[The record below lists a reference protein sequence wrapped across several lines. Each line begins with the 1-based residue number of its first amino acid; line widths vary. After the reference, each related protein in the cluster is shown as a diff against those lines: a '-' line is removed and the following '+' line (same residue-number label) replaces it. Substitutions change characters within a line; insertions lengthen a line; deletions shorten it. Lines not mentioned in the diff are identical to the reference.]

1 MEEKKEDSSLIDDLK
16 NENKNVNIIQKENST
31 IYEFTYPSSDKRTN
45 IHAIICYPK
54 NGKFDKI
61 IQILHG
67 KREYIE
73 RYIPFMEYLTTN
85 GYVAVGHDYLGHGQS
100 VNTKE
105 DLGYIGEPNPNEL
118 IIKDIHTLRV
128 MTHKKFPDL
137 PYFMC
142 GHSWGSYLLRQY
154 ICLNSQGLTGIILLG
169 TGCENL
175 YKVSIGKGLCEILQ
189 FFKGS
194 RHRSMFIANLS
205 VGKNFKRYDMTK
217 TDIYNS
223 FITSDPEMAKEYN
236 EDKKR
241 NFEFTLN
248 AFIGML
254 DSTLYSCDPKNVI
267 KVRKDLPILFLA
279 GGADPIGS
287 FGEGVKKSANMFREA
302 GIKDVTV
309 KIYENGRHEM
319 LNEIN
324 RKEVFEYIKNWM
336 EKKLFTNDVKKNE
349 TKIM

>member
-1 MEEKKEDSSLIDDLK
+1 MEDKKEESNLIDDLK
-16 NENKNVNIIQKENST
+16 SENKNVNIIEKENTT
-31 IYEFTYPSSDKRTN
+31 IYEFTYPSSDKITN

-54 NGKFDKI
+54 NGKFSKI

-73 RYIPFMEYLTTN
+73 RYLPFMEYLTTN
-85 GYVAVGHDYLGHGQS
+85 GYVAVGNDFLGHGQS
-100 VNTKE
+100 IKTKE
-105 DLGYIGEPNPNEL
+105 DLGFIGEPNPNEL

-128 MTHKKFPDL
+128 MAHKKFPGL

-154 ICLNSQGLTGIILLG
+154 ICLNNQGLSGIILLG
-169 TGCENL
+169 SGWEDL
-175 YKVSIGKGLCEILQ
+175 YKVSLGKGLCEIIQ

-194 RHRSMFIANLS
+194 RHRSTFIANLS
-205 VGKNFKRYDMTK
+205 VGKKFKRYDMTR

-223 FITSDPEMAKEYN
+223 WITSDPQMAKEYN
-236 EDKKR
+236 EDTKR
-241 NFEFTLN
+241 TYEFTLN

-254 DSTLYSCDPKNVI
+254 DSTLYSCDPKNIV
-267 KVRKDLPILFLA
+267 KVRKDLPILFLS
-279 GGADPIGS
+279 GGGDPIGN
-287 FGEGVKKSANMFREA
+287 FGEGVKKSASFFKEA
-302 GIKDVTV
+302 GVKDVTV

-324 RKEVFEYIKNWM
+324 RKEVYEYIKNWM
-336 EKKLFTNDVKKNE
+336 EKKLMTNDLNKN
-349 TKIM
+349 K